1 MSVVNG
7 LTIFDDDHEFMKGF
21 ETGVMMRQKKSTL
34 EDFGCSVPDEE
45 KSKMKGVFDNINM
58 AMGAVKPF
66 LPNDLDIEN
75 GLTPEAAAQKWIDA
89 HADIVKTWL
98 GK

>member
-75 GLTPEAAAQKWIDA
+75 GFEMA
-89 HADIVKTWL
+89 
-98 GK
+98 